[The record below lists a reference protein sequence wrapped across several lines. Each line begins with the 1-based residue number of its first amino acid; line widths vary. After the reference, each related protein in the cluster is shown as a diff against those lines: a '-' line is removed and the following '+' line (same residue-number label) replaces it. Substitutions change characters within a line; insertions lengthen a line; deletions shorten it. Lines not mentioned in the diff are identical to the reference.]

1 MTEQMPEDNKRQFY
15 TGNRPPTLTLLCI
28 LSFIGGGG
36 TALSSLFVVMAYDI
50 IPMALE
56 QMPVPEAES
65 MLELV
70 QSAGKNFFV
79 VTGLLNLLSLTG
91 AILMW
96 KLRKTGFHLY
106 TIAQLLLLAAPLLM
120 IAGYQIP
127 FTTFLLT
134 GTFILGYGLN
144 LRFMR

>member
-1 MTEQMPEDNKRQFY
+1 M
-15 TGNRPPTLTLLCI
+15 LCI

-50 IPMALE
+50 IPLALK

-96 KLRKTGFHLY
+96 KLRKAGFHFY

-120 IAGYQIP
+120 IAGYRIP

>member
-15 TGNRPPTLTLLCI
+15 TGKRPPTLTLLCI

-127 FTTFLLT
+127 FTTFLLS

>member
-1 MTEQMPEDNKRQFY
+1 MTEQTPEDKKQQFY
-15 TGNRPPTLTLLCI
+15 TGKRPSTLTMLCI
-28 LSFIGGGG
+28 LSFIGSGG
-36 TALSSLFVVMAYDI
+36 TALSSLFVIMAYDI

-70 QSAGKNFFV
+70 QAAGKNFFA

-144 LRFMR
+144 IRFMR

>member
-1 MTEQMPEDNKRQFY
+1 MTEQTTEDNKRQFY
-15 TGNRPPTLTLLCI
+15 TGKRPPTLTLLCI
-28 LSFIGGGG
+28 LSFSGGGG
-36 TALSSLFVVMAYDI
+36 TALSSLFVVMAYNI
-50 IPMALE
+50 IPLALK

-79 VTGLLNLLSLTG
+79 VTGLLNLLSLAG